1 MKHIEILDTTLRDG
15 EQTPGVRFSLSHKIE
30 IAKQLERLGV
40 DAIEAGFPASSKGDF
55 DAVSAVSREVRD
67 CSVQALARCMK
78 ADIDCAAEALKDA
91 ADPIIHVFLATSPIH
106 LEYKLKMDPEKALE
120 HIKEGVS
127 YAKSLCK
134 KVQFSPEDATRS
146 DKEYLCRAI
155 KCAIDAGADIINIP
169 DTVGYSLPEE
179 YASLVSYLLENVEGL
194 SEKTISVHCHN
205 DLGMA
210 VANSITAVSAGAAR
224 VECAVNGIGER
235 AGNASLEEVVMALRV
250 RRDFTDCD
258 TKVNSKEILRTSR
271 MVSSFAGHDV
281 ALNKA
286 IVGKNAFSH
295 ESGIHQH
302 GMMEHR
308 NTYEI
313 MNPEDIGADK
323 STLVLGKLSGRHAY
337 SQRLTTLGY
346 ALDSKGI
353 YSTFNRF
360 KEIAEKKVAVTDS
373 DIRAIVNEYL
383 DGIEGKYWV
392 DTFQIQSGNHMKAMA
407 LVSLK
412 AGDEVFT
419 ESAPGEGPIDAAFNT
434 INRIAGADDVVL
446 ESYNLKAVTE
456 GADALGEVKVKIS
469 SDYGAFT
476 GRGVSTDVI
485 KASIKAYVNAI
496 NKWTRAQRGPENE
509 A

>member
-1 MKHIEILDTTLRDG
+1 MRYIEILDTTLRDG
-15 EQTPGVRFSLSHKIE
+15 EQTPGVRFSLSHKTE

-55 DAVSAVSREVRD
+55 EAVSAISREVRG
-67 CSVQALARCMK
+67 CSVQALARCTK
-78 ADIDCAAEALKDA
+78 SDIDTAAEALKDA
-91 ADPIIHVFLATSPIH
+91 VDPIIHVFIATSPVH
-106 LEYKLKMDPEKALE
+106 LQYKLKITENECLE
-120 HIKEGVS
+120 RINEAVR

-134 KVQFSPEDATRS
+134 TVQFSPEDATRS
-146 DKEYLCRAI
+146 ERDFLCLAV
-155 KCAIDAGADIINIP
+155 KTAVDAGADIINIP
-169 DTVGYSLPEE
+169 DTVGYAVPEE
-179 YASLVSYLLENVEGL
+179 FAELVSYVIKNVP
-194 SEKTISVHCHN
+194 SVRDKKISVHCHN
-205 DLGMA
+205 DLGLA
-210 VANSITAVSAGAAR
+210 VANSITAVSAGATR

-250 RRDFTDCD
+250 RKDFCGCD
-258 TKVNSKEILRTSR
+258 TKVISRELLRTSR
-271 MVSSFAGHDV
+271 MVSSLAGYDIS
-281 ALNKA
+281 LNKA
-286 IVGKNAFSH
+286 IVGQNAFAH

-308 NTYEI
+308 ETYEI
-313 MNPEDIGADK
+313 MKPEEIGADK
-323 STLVLGKLSGRHAY
+323 STMILGKLSGRHAY
-337 SQRLTTLGY
+337 SERLTTLGY
-346 ALDSKGI
+346 ALDTKGI
-353 YSTFNRF
+353 DATFNRF
-360 KEIAEKKVAVTDS
+360 KEIANKKVAVTDS

-383 DGIEGKYWV
+383 DGIEGKYWI

-434 INRIAGADDVVL
+434 INRIAKADDVHL

-469 SDYGAFT
+469 SDRGAFT

-496 NKWTRAQRGPENE
+496 NKWARAKG
-509 A
+509 

>member
-1 MKHIEILDTTLRDG
+1 MRHIEILDTTLRDG

-30 IAKQLERLGV
+30 IAKQLERLSV

-55 DAVSAVSREVRD
+55 DAVSAIAAEVRG
-67 CSVQALARCMK
+67 CSIQALARCTR

-106 LEYKLKMDPEKALE
+106 LEYKLKMTPEEALLR
-120 HIKEGVS
+120 ISEGVT

-146 DKEYLCRAI
+146 DRDYLCRAV
-155 KCAIDAGADIINIP
+155 KCAVDAGADIINIP
-169 DTVGYSLPEE
+169 DTVGYAHPDE
-179 YASLVSYLLENVEGL
+179 YASLVKYLLENVEGL

-210 VANSITAVSAGAAR
+210 VANSITAIGAGATR

-235 AGNASLEEVVMALRV
+235 AGNASLEEIVMALRV
-250 RRDFTDCD
+250 RREYADCD
-258 TKVNSKEILRTSR
+258 TKIISKEILRTSR
-271 MVSSFAGHDV
+271 MVSSFAGYDV

-286 IVGKNAFSH
+286 IVGKNAFAH

-302 GMMEHR
+302 GMMENR
-308 NTYEI
+308 CTYEI

-337 SQRLTTLGY
+337 SQRLATLGY
-346 ALDSKGI
+346 ALDAKGVD
-353 YSTFNRF
+353 STFNRF

-383 DGIEGKYWV
+383 DGIEGKYWI

-407 LVSLK
+407 LISLR
-412 AGDEVFT
+412 AGGEVFT
-419 ESAPGEGPIDAAFNT
+419 EAAPGEGPIDAAFNT
-434 INRIAGADDVVL
+434 INRIAGADDIVL
-446 ESYNLKAVTE
+446 ESYNLNAVTE

-469 SDYGAFT
+469 SGHGAFT

-496 NKWTRAQRGPENE
+496 NKWTRAKRGPENE